1 MAAMTQPPESTGG
14 QPEAGRP
21 PGDQDGSP
29 PVTVPPPDSWHFAPR
44 PTPEPAPPR
53 AGAPPGTPQAPPG
66 AQVPYGTSPHYG
78 TPPAYGPPYSY
89 GVQPGTPAQPYGTAY
104 TGWPPGRDLNL
115 AEWWR
120 RLLGRL
126 IDVAAVAVVLLPI
139 AIPMLS
145 PSFSRLERIA
155 TQYPN
160 LSTPAAQSAFSS
172 AESKFLGVLYTVT
185 LIAAAVW
192 FLYDAFQHAKWG
204 QTLGK
209 RALSTRVVSA
219 DDGSPISTSAAVKRA
234 GVYALIP
241 VIPLIGTFF
250 ALLNELWLT
259 WDRRRQCLH
268 DKAART
274 IVVRTDVPSQRR
286 PPSPW

>member
-1 MAAMTQPPESTGG
+1 MTQPPENTGG
-14 QPEAGRP
+14 QP
-21 PGDQDGSP
+21 PGDHDDGP
-29 PVTVPPPDSWHFAPR
+29 PVTVPPPASWHFAPQSG
-44 PTPEPAPPR
+44 PPPAGP
-53 AGAPPGTPQAPPG
+53 PPGTGQPPPAAP
-66 AQVPYGTSPHYG
+66 VPYGTSPHYG
-78 TPPAYGPPYSY
+78 TPPPHGAPYPHGGQAGY
-89 GVQPGTPAQPYGTAY
+89 GTPAQPYGTAA
-104 TGWPPGRDLNL
+104 TGGPPGRDPGL

-120 RLLGRL
+120 RLLARL
-126 IDVAAVAVVLLPI
+126 IDLAAVAVVLLPV

-155 TQYPN
+155 AQYPN
-160 LSTPAAQSAFSS
+160 LASPQAQSAF
-172 AESKFLGVLYTVT
+172 AGAQSKFLGALYTLS

-219 DDGSPISTSAAVKRA
+219 DDGSPISTATAVKRA

-274 IVVRTDVPSQRR
+274 IVVRTDVPGAGRR
-286 PPSPW
+286 QPPSPW